1 MKCIE
6 HSTQSKAELQEG
18 NLKATSGRLE
28 LLDIFRHTQKPISVN
43 GLFTILKKTGVDK
56 VTLYRNVESLV
67 KIGIVRQV
75 RLKDRQAYYE
85 MANHGHHHHVVCT
98 VCGKIKDMSGCGI
111 NIVNKRFLKISGF
124 SKITEHSLEFFGVC
138 SSCAKSNV

>member
-1 MKCIE
+1 MKWAE

-18 NLKATSGRLE
+18 NLKATSARLE
-28 LLDIFRHTQKPISVN
+28 LLDIFRHAQKPLSVN
-43 GLFTILKKTGVDK
+43 ELFGLLKKLHIDK

-67 KIGIVRQV
+67 NIGILRQV

-98 VCGKIKDMSGCGI
+98 RCGTIKDMSGCGI
-111 NIVNKRFLKISGF
+111 NIVNKRFLKVSGF
-124 SKITEHSLEFFGVC
+124 DKITEHSLEFFGIC
-138 SSCAKSNV
+138 ASCAKK